1 MSGNVDWLEVKKCRQ
16 CGKKFT
22 VLYPSMWR
30 YQLREHSTRRMWFC
44 TWGCIQAYR
53 RGKEAKEVK
62 RTGLSRAETAEALVE
77 AMEAGRDPLEFL
89 RERGY
94 ADPAKAYENMKQY
107 CREKNHELLARFPKK
122 RAQVK
127 KPEADRISEATI
139 LTAVEKHGAGDE
151 ETKIIRGAGAYQT
164 TGVYVEGLGEFYR
177 DRKHDTIDWRTLAGD
192 EVSEAPAGWRLLRE
206 ELADIM
212 RELGVEI

>member
-30 YQLREHSTRRMWFC
+30 YQLCEHSTRRMWFC

-53 RGKEAKEVK
+53 SGKEATGM
-62 RTGLSRAETAEALVE
+62 RTGHSRAETAEALVE

-122 RAQVK
+122 RAPVK
-127 KPEADRISEATI
+127 KPEAAE
-139 LTAVEKHGAGDE
+139 EKE
-151 ETKIIRGAGAYQT
+151 EPAKGKTKSRYETRA
-164 TGVYVEGLGEFYR
+164 VYVEGLGEFYR

-192 EVSEAPAGWRLLRE
+192 EVSETPEGWRMMRD

>member
-1 MSGNVDWLEVKKCRQ
+1 MSEGADWLTGRKCRQ
-16 CGKKFT
+16 CGKEFT
-22 VLYPSMWR
+22 VLHPSMWR
-30 YQLREHSTRRMWFC
+30 YQLCEHSTRRMWFC

-53 RGKEAKEVK
+53 RGKEATGM
-62 RTGLSRAETAEALVE
+62 RTGHSRAETAEALVE

-107 CREKNHELLARFPKK
+107 CREKNHELLERFPKK
-122 RAQVK
+122 RAPVK
-127 KPEADRISEATI
+127 KQEADRIPAATI

-151 ETKIIRGAGAYQT
+151 ETKIIRGAGAHQT

-177 DRKHDTIDWRTLAGD
+177 DRKHGTIDWRTLAGD
-192 EVSEAPAGWRLLRE
+192 EVSEAPAGWRLLML
-206 ELADIM
+206 ELPEILK
-212 RELGVEI
+212 ELGEEF